1 MDQRRR
7 RLLQL
12 SGSAVAAAVAGCAQ
26 LGTTPD
32 EGGDDGSGGDESD
45 GSDDTGDAATD
56 DQSDATTAGGATPT
70 ARPEKLGPEAL
81 SPPVAGA
88 DDAGVTVTVFE
99 DLRCPHCRDFHDE
112 VVPQLRSEYVDAG
125 DAKMVH
131 RDFPVVNQWSVL
143 YALGGRSVQAQVS
156 DEGFFAYADTVFS
169 RQAEQSESLLREA
182 AADGWADPETT
193 VTDVNEETY
202 RPTVEGDQS
211 AGRDRGVSS
220 TPTVFV
226 GDSEVAGTYDA
237 VSSAIDEQL

>member
-12 SGSAVAAAVAGCAQ
+12 SASAVAAAVAGCAQ

-32 EGGDDGSGGDESD
+32 EGGDDGSDDG
-45 GSDDTGDAATD
+45 GSDPTDTD
-56 DQSDATTAGGATPT
+56 DQSGGTTAGGGTPT
-70 ARPEKLGPEAL
+70 ARPEKLPPEEL

-88 DDAGVTVTVFE
+88 EDASVTVTVFE
-99 DLRCPHCRDFHDE
+99 DMRCPHCRDFHDE
-112 VVPQLRSEYVDAG
+112 VVPQLRSEYIDAG
-125 DAKMVH
+125 DVKMVH
-131 RDFPVVNQWSVL
+131 RDFPVVNQWSLL

-156 DEGFFAYADTVFS
+156 DEGFFAYLDTVFS
-169 RQAEQSESLLREA
+169 RQADQSESLIRDA

-226 GDSEVAGTYDA
+226 GDGEVDGTFEA